1 MSVIKNK
8 PYMDQLNSAGYV
20 SRQDEES
27 VQKPPL
33 VQKRL
38 RPKPPVHFSFL
49 LHRAPGEH
57 SEEELGASSDLSRN
71 HKKLWVNNSY
81 FETSPGYLSA
91 QHSQYVTSTLPRLHL
106 RSPLLCQVTS
116 CTFPLFFFSLKN
128 SIDVYFYLIVPWGRN
143 TG

>member
-49 LHRAPGEH
+49 LHRADDPSEPRANTLRKSSGRVQIYPGITKSSELTIPTLKPAQGICLLNTH
-57 SEEELGASSDLSRN
+57 SM
-71 HKKLWVNNSY
+71 
-81 FETSPGYLSA
+81 
-91 QHSQYVTSTLPRLHL
+91 
-106 RSPLLCQVTS
+106 
-116 CTFPLFFFSLKN
+116 
-128 SIDVYFYLIVPWGRN
+128 
-143 TG
+143 